1 MDVTQILVIEDDLTF
16 SELVQF
22 QLSSV
27 GFSSHN
33 IIAVQSIVETREVAR
48 EFIPDVILLDLNI
61 LDSNGI
67 ETYDSVIQI
76 FSKSSVVVLS
86 GMDDQSLA
94 LQIVSKG
101 AQDYIL
107 KSDIKPQLLEKT
119 IKYGVLRRKLKE
131 DLEVSEKKYKDVF
144 YKSPMPMFKL
154 QGKNLEII
162 MANQAAHDLYEVP
175 FGGFD
180 ELSFYEFNSIG
191 NTPFTELESGT
202 SFKKEFIQE
211 SLSGK
216 EIIVEVILNKLDSSL
231 EMEFIT
237 QVLDRTEEI
246 FFERRKN
253 EVISQAEEGEKK
265 KIARELHDGL
275 GQNMVLL
282 NLLFQSLKPSIEQ
295 EGQYNEV
302 SNLLQ
307 SCIRELKE
315 IAYSLLPPE
324 LENGFLNAINRFSN
338 RINALGKINF
348 VIEIQEGFVEADFG
362 SIDKFNLYRIVQ
374 EFINNSMKHAQAQ
387 TLIFEIQKTESEIL
401 ITISD
406 DGLGFDME
414 KVEKGLGLQN
424 LQHRM
429 KMSNIK
435 GKMESLPGQGS
446 KLIMQIS
453 KLTVINFVCLFV

>member
-1 MDVTQILVIEDDLTF
+1 
-16 SELVQF
+16 
-22 QLSSV
+22 
-27 GFSSHN
+27 
-33 IIAVQSIVETREVAR
+33 
-48 EFIPDVILLDLNI
+48 
-61 LDSNGI
+61 
-67 ETYDSVIQI
+67 
-76 FSKSSVVVLS
+76 
-86 GMDDQSLA
+86 
-94 LQIVSKG
+94 
-101 AQDYIL
+101 
-107 KSDIKPQLLEKT
+107 
-119 IKYGVLRRKLKE
+119 
-131 DLEVSEKKYKDVF
+131 
-144 YKSPMPMFKL
+144 
-154 QGKNLEII
+154 LEII

-175 FGGFD
+175 KGGFD
-180 ELSFYEFNSIG
+180 ELSIYEFNSIG
-191 NTPFTELESGT
+191 NTPFTELENGT
-202 SFKKEFIQE
+202 SFKKEYIQE
-211 SLSGK
+211 TMSGK
-216 EIIVEVILNKLDSSL
+216 EIIVEVILNKLDSSPD
-231 EMEFIT
+231 MEFIT

-324 LENGFLNAINRFSN
+324 LENGFLNAINRFAN

-348 VIEIQEGFVEADFG
+348 VIEIQDGFIESDFG

-387 TLIFEIQKTESEIL
+387 TLTFEIQKTDSEVL
-401 ITISD
+401 IVISD
-406 DGLGFDME
+406 DGVGFDME

-435 GKMESLPGQGS
+435 GKMESVLGQGS
-446 KLIMQIS
+446 KLLMRIS
-453 KLTVINFVCLFV
+453 KFNNY

>member
-33 IIAVQSIVETREVAR
+33 IIAVQSIEETREVAQ
-48 EFIPDVILLDLNI
+48 EFTPDVILLDLNI

-307 SCIRELKE
+307 GCIRELKE

-348 VIEIQEGFVEADFG
+348 VIEIQDDFVETDFG

-387 TLIFEIQKTESEIL
+387 VLIFEIQKTESEIL

-453 KLTVINFVCLFV
+453 KFNSY

>member
-1 MDVTQILVIEDDLTF
+1 MDTTQILVIEDELMF

-22 QLSSV
+22 QLSFV
-27 GFSSHN
+27 GFSTEN
-33 IIAVQSIVETREVAR
+33 IIAAQSIEETKEVAGV
-48 EFIPDVILLDLNI
+48 FIPDVILLDLNI

-67 ETYDSVIQI
+67 ETYDSVVRI
-76 FSKSSVVVLS
+76 FPNSSVVVLS
-86 GMDDQSLA
+86 GMDNQSLA
-94 LQIVSKG
+94 LEIVSKG

-131 DLEVSEKKYKDVF
+131 DLEISEKKYKDVF

-154 QGKNLEII
+154 RGKNLEII
-162 MANQAAHDLYEVP
+162 MANKAAHDLYEVP
-175 FGGFD
+175 DGGFD
-180 ELSFYEFNSIG
+180 QLSFYEFNSIG

-211 SLSGK
+211 SMSGK
-216 EIIVEVILNKLDSSL
+216 EIIVEVILNKLDSSS

-253 EVISQAEEGEKK
+253 DVISQAEEGEKK

-282 NLLFQSLKPSIEQ
+282 NLLFQSLKPTIEQ
-295 EGQYNEV
+295 EDQYNEV

-338 RINALGKINF
+338 RINALEKINF
-348 VIEIQEGFVEADFG
+348 VIEIQEGFIETDFG

-406 DGLGFDME
+406 DGVGFDME

-435 GKMESLPGQGS
+435 GRMESIPGQGS

-453 KLTVINFVCLFV
+453 KFKSY

>member
-1 MDVTQILVIEDDLTF
+1 MDATQILVIEDDLTF

-22 QLSSV
+22 QLTSV
-27 GFSSHN
+27 GFLSHN
-33 IIAVQSIVETREVAR
+33 IIAVQSIEETREVAL

-76 FSKSSVVVLS
+76 FPKSSVVVLS

-107 KSDIKPQLLEKT
+107 KSDVKPQVLEKT

-154 QGKNLEII
+154 RGKNLEIT
-162 MANQAAHDLYEVP
+162 MANKAAHDLYEVP
-175 FGGFD
+175 LGGFE
-180 ELSFYEFNSIG
+180 ELSLYEFNSIG
-191 NTPFTELESGT
+191 NTPFTELENGS

-211 SLSGK
+211 TMSGK
-216 EIIVEVILNKLDSSL
+216 EIIVEVILNKLDSNSEL
-231 EMEFIT
+231 EFIT

-282 NLLFQSLKPSIEQ
+282 NLLFQSLKPSAEQ

-348 VIEIQEGFVEADFG
+348 VIEVQDGFVESDFG
-362 SIDKFNLYRIVQ
+362 SIDKFNLYRIAQ

-387 TLIFEIQKTESEIL
+387 TLTFEIQKTDSEVL

-406 DGLGFDME
+406 DGVGFDME

-435 GKMESLPGQGS
+435 GQMLSVPGEGS
-446 KLIMQIS
+446 KLIMRIG
-453 KLTVINFVCLFV
+453 KFNAY